1 MHHFLN
7 VGRHKTLPFSF
18 NLSLLVPT
26 VYLLHHDIYTLTHI
40 LRRNRVLS
48 GYSCFARL
56 DGWPNPQY
64 LVVLFSIL
72 LPECIVPTTYIRTE
86 CEYVDIALGCEK
98 LLLQCS
104 AAQLTQSAVSC
115 KQLYHTKLP
124 VFSSPHYTHSHIEW
138 LLVTLHTSTES
149 EQLNDD
155 FIELHMTTI
164 RQKRLGYEELNKV
177 NKGGVQL
184 SLKLERRLG

>member
-1 MHHFLN
+1 MNACSSHNHSIHNPWDIRIRVLNLFMHHLLN
-7 VGRHKTLPFSF
+7 VRHKTLPFSF

-64 LVVLFSIL
+64 LVVLFSIP

-86 CEYVDIALGCEK
+86 CEYVDDIALGCEK
-98 LLLQCS
+98 LLLIGLCCT
-104 AAQLTQSAVSC
+104 AHTVSR
-115 KQLYHTKLP
+115 
-124 VFSSPHYTHSHIEW
+124 V
-138 LLVTLHTSTES
+138 V
-149 EQLNDD
+149 
-155 FIELHMTTI
+155 
-164 RQKRLGYEELNKV
+164 
-177 NKGGVQL
+177 
-184 SLKLERRLG
+184 

>member
-1 MHHFLN
+1 MLNLYMHHILN
-7 VGRHKTLPFSF
+7 VRHKTLPFSF

-26 VYLLHHDIYTLTHI
+26 VYQLHHDIYTLTHI

-98 LLLQCS
+98 LLLVLLLHSSHSQPCR
-104 AAQLTQSAVSC
+104 VSSC
-115 KQLYHTKLP
+115 TTPNFQFFLLLITHT
-124 VFSSPHYTHSHIEW
+124 H
-138 LLVTLHTSTES
+138 TLNGC
-149 EQLNDD
+149 L
-155 FIELHMTTI
+155 
-164 RQKRLGYEELNKV
+164 
-177 NKGGVQL
+177 
-184 SLKLERRLG
+184 